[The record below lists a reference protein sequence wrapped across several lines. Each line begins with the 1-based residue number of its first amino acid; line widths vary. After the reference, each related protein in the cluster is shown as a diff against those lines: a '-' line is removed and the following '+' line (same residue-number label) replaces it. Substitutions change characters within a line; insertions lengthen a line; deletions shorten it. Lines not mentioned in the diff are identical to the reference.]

1 MSAPVTVH
9 AFVLHSRPYRES
21 SALLELLT
29 AEQGRVGAVLR
40 GVRGSRRS
48 ATPAVFQ
55 PQLMTLAGQGEL
67 RQMRQAE
74 AVGVPLQ
81 LGGMA
86 LFSGLYLNELLV
98 RLLGR
103 DEPVPEL
110 FAGYGQA
117 LARLAETTDIEPV
130 LRQFEW
136 QVLEALGVA
145 PELAVDCDRGL
156 PLLAEASYRLWPER
170 GVSPTRER
178 AGAGL
183 VFTGAE
189 LMAMAAG
196 DWARN
201 DDVRRAAKRALRAL
215 LAGPLGP
222 RPLKSR
228 ELFLQLK
235 P

>member
-1 MSAPVTVH
+1 MSTPVTVH

-29 AEQGRVGAVLR
+29 AEQGRIGAVMR
-40 GVRGSRRS
+40 GARGSRRS
-48 ATPAVFQ
+48 AAPMLFQ

-67 RQMRQAE
+67 RQLRQAE
-74 AVGVPLQ
+74 AVGLPLQ
-81 LGGMA
+81 LGGMS

-110 FAGYGQA
+110 FASYGQA
-117 LARLAETTDIEPV
+117 LALLAATSDVEPV
-130 LRQFEW
+130 LRQLEW
-136 QVLEALGVA
+136 QLLDTLGLA
-145 PELAVDCDRGL
+145 PELGVDCDRGL
-156 PLLAEASYRLWPER
+156 PLEPEASYRLWPER
-170 GVSPTRER
+170 GVSAARER

-189 LMAMAAG
+189 LLALAAG
-196 DWARN
+196 DWARD

-215 LAGPLGP
+215 LARPLGP

-228 ELFLQLK
+228 ELFVQLK